1 MLKGAIITSSPEE
14 TQQFGAILASQLTEF
29 YGHQPVVFA
38 LRGELGAGKTQF
50 VKGLASGLGITK
62 LITSP
67 SYTLVNE
74 YTFELDGQT
83 VPFVH
88 LDAWRL
94 PKLTDLESVGWS
106 RFLAS
111 QAVIALEWAPNRP
124 AEVLSQNITQI
135 VIDFAYGK
143 PKDERQLNW
152 TSNVEL
158 NFDSIIEDTNLSAKF
173 IPEGEKL

>member
-14 TQQFGAILASQLTEF
+14 TQRFGAVLASQFVEY
-29 YGHQPVVFA
+29 YGRQPVVFA

-50 VKGLASGLGITK
+50 VKGLATGLGITQ

-67 SYTLVNE
+67 SYTLVNA

-94 PKLTDLESVGWS
+94 PNLTDLESVGWS
-106 RFLAS
+106 RFLTS
-111 QAVIALEWAPNRP
+111 QAVVALEWAPERP
-124 AEVLSQNITQI
+124 TEILSQDIIQI
-135 VIDFAYGK
+135 VIDFVYGE

-158 NFDSIIEDTNLSAKF
+158 SFESNVDDASLVFKTF
-173 IPEGEKL
+173 PEGEKL